1 MFVESFE
8 VYKCLRCHLLLFR
21 GYMIAV
27 QALLAFRLSVEKLGV
42 ILISFALYITCSFSL
57 VAFNI
62 FSL

>member
-1 MFVESFE
+1 
-8 VYKCLRCHLLLFR
+8 
-21 GYMIAV
+21 
-27 QALLAFRLSVEKLGV
+27 LGV